1 MGVWQKEHFVN
12 AVFHSLCRDY
22 ERLTEW
28 LQRYRRSTNLQAL
41 GAAILMMVGAGQVI
55 AQDQAKAPACKCRS
69 PDGQMQDLGTVQCV
83 NIVGRN
89 SLVRCEM
96 STNTPYWKKVEGV
109 AGCPDA

>member
-1 MGVWQKEHFVN
+1 MNVESHW
-12 AVFHSLCRDY
+12 LCSG
-22 ERLTEW
+22 
-28 LQRYRRSTNLQAL
+28 YRRLSALMRPNRRGSPDFKAVGAVLLMVAAGQAL
-41 GAAILMMVGAGQVI
+41 AQSQTAPDQSI
-55 AQDQAKAPACKCRS
+55 APDCKCRS
-69 PDGQMQDLGTVQCV
+69 PDGQMQNLGTVQCV